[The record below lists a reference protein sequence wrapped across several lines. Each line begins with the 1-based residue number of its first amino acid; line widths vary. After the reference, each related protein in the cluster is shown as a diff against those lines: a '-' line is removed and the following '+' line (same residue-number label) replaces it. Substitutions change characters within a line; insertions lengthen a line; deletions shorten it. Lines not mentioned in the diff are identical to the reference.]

1 MNHKE
6 LFTALKNGKIE
17 KCYLFEGE
25 EEFTKATALR
35 RLRDQVAGGDFA
47 QMNHVRLYDPAPDEL
62 IAAAE
67 TLPFM
72 SDRRFIEVRQCSLLT
87 SDKTKE
93 YDPDKAVEKY
103 QDYFLSLPDTAC
115 IVFYVRGKAEKR
127 KKMYSLLSKRATV
140 VSFEPLSD
148 QELTQWIAQQLNK
161 TGKRISFPCCQQLW
175 FSAGKDLTL
184 LSNELD
190 KLSAYLG
197 EREEVTA
204 QDIDAVCV
212 KSTEYKVFDLS
223 DMLLSGKGPRA
234 LQMLDALLKEGQERL
249 MMLSLLGRQCRQ
261 LYYISVMT
269 EAGKKPNEIAA
280 EMGLPGFILQKTMPL
295 ARRYTPAQLKKAARL
310 CTETEYLVKSGQMME
325 AGSLEKVMLEIM
337 SLGKEHT

>member
-1 MNHKE
+1 MNYKE

-25 EEFTKATALR
+25 EEFIKHSALL
-35 RLRDQVAGGDFA
+35 RLRDMVAGGDFA
-47 QMNHVRLYDPAPDEL
+47 QMNHTRLQDPAPDEL

-72 SDRRFIEVRQCSLLT
+72 SDRRFIEVRQCALLT
-87 SDKTKE
+87 ADKAKE
-93 YDPDKAVEKY
+93 YDPDTAVEKY
-103 QDYFLSLPDTAC
+103 QDYFLNLPDTAC

-127 KKMYSLLSKRATV
+127 KKMYNLLSKRACV

-161 TGKRISFPCCQQLW
+161 SGKKINFACCQQLW
-175 FSAGKDLTL
+175 FSAGRDLTFL
-184 LSNELD
+184 ANELD
-190 KLSAYLG
+190 KLTSYLG
-197 EREEVTA
+197 ERTEVTA

-212 KSTEYKVFDLS
+212 KTTEFKVFDLS
-223 DMLLSGKGPRA
+223 DALLSGKGPKA
-234 LQMLDALLKEGQERL
+234 LQMLDGLLREGQERL

-261 LYYISVMT
+261 LYYIAVML
-269 EAGKKPNEIAA
+269 ENGKRQAEIAS
-280 EMGLPGFILQKTMPL
+280 ELGLNSFIVPKLIPL
-295 ARRYTPAQLKKAARL
+295 AKRYTAAQLKKAARL
-310 CTETEYLVKSGQMME
+310 CTETEYLVKSGQMMD

>member
-1 MNHKE
+1 MNYKE

-25 EEFTKATALR
+25 EEFTKASALK
-35 RLRDQVAGGDFA
+35 RLKELVAGGDFA
-47 QMNHVRLYDPAPDEL
+47 QMNITRLYDPAPDEL

-72 SDRRFIEVRQCSLLT
+72 SDKRFIEVRQCSLLS

-93 YDPDKAVEKY
+93 YDPDKAIEKY
-103 QDYFLSLPDTAC
+103 QEYFLNLPDTAC

-127 KKMYSLLSKRATV
+127 KKMYNLLSKRACV
-140 VSFEPLSD
+140 VSFDTLND

-161 TGKRISFPCCQQLW
+161 TGKKISFPCCQQLW
-175 FSAGKDLTL
+175 FSAGRDLTF
-184 LSNELD
+184 LSNELE

-197 EREEVTA
+197 ERTEVTA
-204 QDIDAVCV
+204 ADIDAVCV
-212 KSTEYKVFDLS
+212 KSTEYKVFDLA
-223 DMLLSGKGPRA
+223 DTLLSGKGPRA
-234 LQMLDALLKEGQERL
+234 LQMLDGLLREGNDRL

-261 LYYISVMT
+261 LYYIAVMT
-269 EAGKKPNEIAA
+269 EAGKKQNEMAA
-280 EMGLPGFILQKTMPL
+280 ELGLNSYILPKLFPL
-295 ARRYTPAQLKKAARL
+295 ARRYSSGQLKKAARL
-310 CTETEYLVKSGQMME
+310 CTETEYLVKSGQMMD
-325 AGSLEKVMLEIM
+325 AGALEKVMLEIM

>member
-17 KCYLFEGE
+17 PCYLFEGE
-25 EEFTKATALR
+25 EEFTKASALR

-72 SDRRFIEVRQCSLLT
+72 SEKRFIEVRQCSLLT
-87 SDKTKE
+87 ADKTKD
-93 YDPDKAVEKY
+93 YDPDKAIEKY

-140 VSFEPLSD
+140 VSFEPLTD

-184 LSNELD
+184 LSNELE

-197 EREEVTA
+197 DREEVTA
-204 QDIDAVCV
+204 ADIDAVCV
-212 KSTEYKVFDLS
+212 KSTEYKVFDLA
-223 DMLLSGKGPRA
+223 DTLLSGKGSKA
-234 LQMLDALLKEGQERL
+234 LGMLDGLLKEGNDRL

-269 EAGKKPNEIAA
+269 DAGKKQNEMAQ
-280 EMGLPGFILQKTMPL
+280 ELGLSGYILPKLLPL
-295 ARRYTPAQLKKAARL
+295 ARRYTTAQLKKAAKL